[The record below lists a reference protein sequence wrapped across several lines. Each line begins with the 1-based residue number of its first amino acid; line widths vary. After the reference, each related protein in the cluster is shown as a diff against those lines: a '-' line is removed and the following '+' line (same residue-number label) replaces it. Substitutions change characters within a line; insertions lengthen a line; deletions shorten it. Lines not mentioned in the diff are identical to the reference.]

1 MKTAILLAFASIT
14 LACSA
19 QAQSSLTKKETKTIL
34 KTYEIS
40 LLAVQIA
47 DLAPSHA
54 LTPEVKAAAQR
65 LKEDYTLIRQEVEG
79 LASKKGVSLTPTMP
93 EKAAKI
99 LAWYEKKQGK
109 DFDKAYLKGARKVN
123 KGGICHVKKVY
134 KRTDDSDVK
143 DWAGKLL
150 ATLEA
155 HKTFLKQTCEQLK
168 GRK

>member
-1 MKTAILLAFASIT
+1 MKTAILLVFASIT
-14 LACSA
+14 LACTA

-34 KTYEIS
+34 KTHEIS

-54 LTPEVKAAAQR
+54 LTPEVKAASQR
-65 LKEDYTLIRQEVEG
+65 MKEDYTLIRQEVEG
-79 LASKKGVSLTPTMP
+79 LAAKKKLSLSPTMP
-93 EKAAKI
+93 EKANKI
-99 LAWYEKKQGK
+99 LSWYEKKQGK
-109 DFDKAYLKGARKVN
+109 DFDKAYLKGATRVN
-123 KGGICHVKKVY
+123 KGGICHVKKVN

-143 DWAGKLL
+143 DWSAKLL

-155 HKTFLKQTCEQLK
+155 HKTFLKQTCESIK